1 MSKAWMTYNPNCGTA
16 RNVLA
21 ILRERGIEPQI
32 REYLKQPLSRDE
44 IAALV
49 QQMQVK
55 AADVVRWKE
64 AQAVAAAGISEA
76 SGDDA
81 LLDAMAA
88 HPILLNRPIVA
99 TGKGTALC
107 RPSETVEALL

>member
-1 MSKAWMTYNPNCGTA
+1 MKAWMTYNPNCGTA

-21 ILRERGIEPQI
+21 ILRGRGIEPQI

-49 QQMQVK
+49 QEMKVK
-55 AADVVRWKE
+55 VADVVRWKE
-64 AQAVAAAGISEA
+64 AQAVAAAGITQA
-76 SGDDA
+76 SGDATLLEA
-81 LLDAMAA
+81 LAA
-88 HPILLNRPIVA
+88 HPVLLNRPIVT
-99 TGKGTALC
+99 TGKGTRLC